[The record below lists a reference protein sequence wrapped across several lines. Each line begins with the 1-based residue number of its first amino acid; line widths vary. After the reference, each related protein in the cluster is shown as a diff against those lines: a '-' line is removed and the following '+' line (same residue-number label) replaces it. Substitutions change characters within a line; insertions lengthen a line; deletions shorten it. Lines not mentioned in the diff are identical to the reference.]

1 MKLPLKL
8 KKRIVEALKPLDP
21 EGVFLFGS
29 YARGN
34 PGKDSDIDLYVITKD
49 EFMPQSFTE
58 KNAIYLNVA
67 RKLYDIE
74 KEIPVDLIV
83 HTREMNRR
91 FIEMGGGFSRNI
103 VDEGIR
109 LL

>member
-1 MKLPLKL
+1 MKLPVKL
-8 KKRIVEALKPLDP
+8 KQRIIEALKPLDLD
-21 EGVFLFGS
+21 GVFLFGS

-49 EFMPQSFTE
+49 EFMPKNFTE
-58 KNAIYLNVA
+58 KNAVYLNVA

-103 VDEGIR
+103 VNNGIR